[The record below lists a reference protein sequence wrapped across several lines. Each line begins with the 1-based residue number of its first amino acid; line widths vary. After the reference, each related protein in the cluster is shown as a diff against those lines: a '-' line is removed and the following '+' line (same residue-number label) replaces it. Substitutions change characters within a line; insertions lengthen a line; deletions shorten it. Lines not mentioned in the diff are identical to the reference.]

1 MRLKDKVA
9 IITGAGQGLGR
20 EFALEF
26 VRQGAKVVIAEIVEE
41 NAKKV
46 ADEINAAGGEALAV
60 KTDVT
65 SMADTEAMA
74 QRTVEKFGRIDIL
87 VNNAAIYYGVAMK
100 PFTMLTEEEWDK
112 MMAVN
117 VKGMWLCCRAV
128 YPQMKQQGKG
138 KIVNLSS
145 AVFDLGIPFVLH
157 YVTSKGA
164 VVGLT
169 RALSKEIGPDGI
181 YVNCINPGYTNTE
194 ASMKFGESFPEGFL
208 NVVDDVMQS
217 IKRREQ
223 PSDLTGAVVYLAS
236 DESDFVTGQSLVI
249 DGGMAMH

>member
-20 EFALEF
+20 EFALKFIEE
-26 VRQGAKVVIAEIVEE
+26 GAKVVIAEINFD
-41 NAKKV
+41 NAQKV
-46 ADEINAAGGEALAV
+46 AEELIGKGGEALAL

-65 SMADTEAMA
+65 SAESTKEMAAKTIE
-74 QRTVEKFGRIDIL
+74 QFGKIDAL
-87 VNNAAIYYGVAMK
+87 VNNAAIYYGVQMT
-100 PFTMLTEEEWDK
+100 PFTDIAEGDWDA

-117 VKGMWLCCRAV
+117 VKGIWQCCKAV
-128 YPQMKQQGKG
+128 FPQMVAQKKG
-138 KIVNLSS
+138 KIVNLAS
-145 AVFDLGIPFVLH
+145 AVFDLGIPMVLH
-157 YVTSKGA
+157 YVASKGA

-169 RALSKEIGPDGI
+169 RALAKEVGALGI
-181 YVNCINPGYTNTE
+181 NVNCINPGYVMTE
-194 ASMKFGESFPEGFL
+194 ASEKFGESFPPGFL
-208 NVVDDVMQS
+208 EAIENMQV

-236 DESDFVTGQSLVI
+236 DEADFVTGQSLVI